1 MAREAALSYSATLD
15 FKNPEAAIPEVQ
27 LRGDATAG
35 ARGAWSLVT
44 EGIARAAEE
53 RQQRAFTETLG
64 GTISAP
70 TTAAYAVM
78 AAQAPAAKPQDAAD
92 KKAEEQRKRARD
104 SESGEW
110 VAGADTSAKH
120 RDFSGAKHTYSGE
133 GGKIL
138 AIGPDSDGN
147 YICYDA
153 DAARKAL
160 PAGQCVA
167 HFFTFS
173 LNAQYNCPMGCD
185 DPTHDDH
192 KGVDPVA
199 HRWKAGMPK
208 VSDFNVQNPG
218 KSRARGKDGGKG
230 KGKGKDGKGG
240 KGKGRGK

>member
-1 MAREAALSYSATLD
+1 MADNVAQTGGDRSGQLGPSTLD

-70 TTAAYAVM
+70 TTAAYAGM
-78 AAQAPAAKPQDAAD
+78 AAQAPAVKPQDAAD

-104 SESGEW
+104 SASGEW
-110 VAGADTSAKH
+110 ATGADTSAKPQ
-120 RDFSGAKHTYSGE
+120 RDLKGAKHTYSGE

-138 AIGPDSDGN
+138 AIGPDSEDS

-153 DAARKAL
+153 DKARKAL

-173 LNAQYNCPMGCD
+173 LNSQYNCPMGCD

-218 KSRARGKDGGKG
+218 KSR
-230 KGKGKDGKGG
+230 
-240 KGKGRGK
+240 